1 MIQNWFEQ
9 IQFGIGRSPQ
19 RSGRVIAADIR
30 AVCGLGVVLLLTGC
44 GYNGLFGTHAP
55 PPVVEKSATKA
66 PDDYVIGS
74 GDSLSIFVYRNPD
87 LSEAG
92 VAVRPDGRISTPLI
106 EDIVAAG
113 KTPTQL
119 GREIEQRLS
128 KYIQDPN
135 VTVIVRGF
143 VGPSDRQVRVIGEA
157 TDPIAIPYRDHMT
170 LLDVMIATKGLTKYA
185 AGNRAIIVRT
195 DPDGKR
201 QTIKVRLTDLIKY
214 GDIGQNIEMSPGDTL
229 IVPQSWF

>member
-1 MIQNWFEQ
+1 MRRGTTASRIPNLAPAFA
-9 IQFGIGRSPQ
+9 P
-19 RSGRVIAADIR
+19 
-30 AVCGLGVVLLLTGC
+30 AVGMVLVLALAGC
-44 GYNGLFGTHAP
+44 GTRLFGFGGNAP
-55 PPVVEKSATKA
+55 PPVVEKSATKV
-66 PDDYVIGS
+66 PDQYIIGS
-74 GDSLSIFVYRNPD
+74 GDQLSVFVYHNPD

-92 VAVRPDGRISTPLI
+92 VAVRPDGKISTPLI
-106 EDIVAAG
+106 EDIVASG

-119 GREIEQRLS
+119 AREIEQRLT

-143 VGPSDRQVRVIGEA
+143 IGPADRQVRVIGEA

-185 AGNRAIIVRT
+185 AGNRAEIVRLEG
-195 DPDGKR
+195 DGK
-201 QTIKVRLTDLIKY
+201 QQIIKVRLNDLIKY

>member
-1 MIQNWFEQ
+1 MNYGRLVHTRKLNAGQ
-9 IQFGIGRSPQ
+9 IAARRLTGRVTILLQMVGLRAVLELALVLGLPGCDTGPLSSRSPPPIVE
-19 RSGRVIAADIR
+19 SSAAK
-30 AVCGLGVVLLLTGC
+30 V
-44 GYNGLFGTHAP
+44 
-55 PPVVEKSATKA
+55 
-66 PDDYVIGS
+66 PDDYIIGS

-87 LSEAG
+87 LSEGG

-113 KTPTQL
+113 KTPT
-119 GREIEQRLS
+119 

-143 VGPSDRQVRVIGEA
+143 IGPPDRQVRVIGEA

-185 AGNRAIIVRT
+185 AGNRAVIVRT
-195 DPDGKR
+195 DGVGKR
-201 QTIKVRLTDLIKY
+201 QTIKVRLSDLIKD
-214 GDIGQNIEMSPGDTL
+214 GDISQNIEMTPGDTL

>member
-1 MIQNWFEQ
+1 M
-9 IQFGIGRSPQ
+9 
-19 RSGRVIAADIR
+19 
-30 AVCGLGVVLLLTGC
+30 VLLLALSGC
-44 GYNGLFGTHAP
+44 GTGLFSSHAP
-55 PPVVEKSATKA
+55 PPVVEKTDVKA
-66 PDDYVIGS
+66 PDDYIIGS
-74 GDSLSIFVYRNPD
+74 GDQLSVFVYHNAD
-87 LSEAG
+87 LSEGG

-119 GREIEQRLS
+119 AREIEQRLT

-143 VGPSDRQVRVIGEA
+143 IGPPDRQVRVIGEA
-157 TDPIAIPYRDHMT
+157 SDPVAIPYRDHMT

-185 AGNRAIIVRT
+185 AGNRAVIVRL

-201 QTIKVRLTDLIKY
+201 QTIKVRLSDLLKD

>member
-1 MIQNWFEQ
+1 M
-9 IQFGIGRSPQ
+9 
-19 RSGRVIAADIR
+19 R
-30 AVCGLGVVLLLTGC
+30 AFVGLTLILLLAGC
-44 GYNGLFGTHAP
+44 GHGLFNTRAD
-55 PPVVEKSATKA
+55 PPVVEKSLTKPA
-66 PDDYVIGS
+66 DDYVIGS

-87 LSEAG
+87 LSEGG

-119 GREIEQRLS
+119 AREIEQRLK
-128 KYIQDPN
+128 KYVQDPN

-143 VGPSDRQVRVIGEA
+143 IGPPDRQVRVIGEA

-170 LLDVMIATKGLTKYA
+170 LLDIMIATKGLTKYA
-185 AGNRAIIVRT
+185 AGNRAVIIRV
-195 DPDGKR
+195 DPDGKQQSIR
-201 QTIKVRLTDLIKY
+201 VRLSDLIKD
-214 GDIGQNIEMSPGDTL
+214 GDIGQNIEMCPGDTL